1 MPIELKNRREVFW
14 DKTLWAE
21 HKGVEI
27 KTHHPQYRGTAFTC
41 NAPWEGNVC
50 GYFTIFKDGDLY
62 RMYYRASDLQLTRKE
77 TVGIGRYC
85 YAESRDGKHF
95 TRPELGICE
104 FEGSKKNNIIIQEG
118 SLDNI
123 SFFLDE
129 NPNCDP
135 GEKYKALTGEFG
147 KDLVLLTSPDGI
159 HFTRKERLDIDGAF
173 DSLNLAFYDKE
184 RGEYMAYYRDLH
196 DYTGENKWTGI
207 RDIRNSRSKD
217 FLHWKHLGQLNYGK
231 NAPDFQMY
239 TNNVR
244 AYERAP
250 HMYIGLP
257 TRYTER
263 NVDPENLKYLPDREH
278 REAVIKQWGRS
289 GYAMTDTMIM
299 TSRDGLRF
307 RRPSEAYVT
316 PGPER
321 ENNWYYGDCYFANAM
336 LQTAGERPGDADELS
351 IYAGD
356 HYRVENVELMRFGV
370 RLDGFF
376 SLSAGYPGGQMTTKP
391 LTFTGDR
398 LTVNFATSAAG
409 YVKITL
415 CSEDG
420 TPLPGYESPRLFGDS
435 VCRPVDFEKPL
446 SALSGKSVHLR
457 FDLCD
462 ADLYSIKFE

>member
-1 MPIELKNRREVFW
+1 MPIELKNHREVFW
-14 DKTLWAE
+14 DQFLWAKHE
-21 HKGVEI
+21 GVEI
-27 KTHHPQYRGTAFTC
+27 KMHRPEYRGIAFSC

-50 GYFTIFKDGDLY
+50 GYFTVLKDGDLF
-62 RMYYRASDLQLTRKE
+62 RMYYRAADLQLSRKE
-77 TVGIGRYC
+77 DIGIGRYC
-85 YAESRDGKHF
+85 YAESRDGKTF

-104 FEGSKKNNIIIQEG
+104 FNGSRKNNIIIQEG
-118 SLDNI
+118 DLDNI
-123 SFFLDE
+123 SFFIDE
-129 NPNCDP
+129 NPNCNP
-135 GEKYKALTGEFG
+135 EEKYKALTGEHC
-147 KDLVLLTSPDGI
+147 KELVLLTSPDGI
-159 HFTRKERLDIDGAF
+159 HFTRKERLAIEGAF
-173 DSLNLAFYDKE
+173 DSLNLAFYDQA

-196 DYTGENKWTGI
+196 NYIGDQKWTGI

-217 FLHWKHLGQLNYGK
+217 FIHWKHFGQLKYGK

-244 AYERAP
+244 PYIRAS

-257 TRYTER
+257 TRYIER
-263 NVDPENLKYLPDREH
+263 NSDPENFKYLPDREH

-299 TSRDGLRF
+299 ISRDGLHF
-307 RRPSEAYVT
+307 RRPSEAYIT

-321 ENNWYYGDCYFANAM
+321 NHNWYYGDCYFANGI
-336 LQTAGERPGDADELS
+336 LQTAGERPGEPDELS

-356 HYRVENVELMRFGV
+356 HYRVENVELMRYSV

-391 LTFTGDR
+391 LTFTGGH

-409 YVKITL
+409 YIKITV
-415 CSEDG
+415 CDQNG
-420 TPLPGYESPRLFGDS
+420 TPLPGYVSPRLFGDS
-435 VCRPVDFEKPL
+435 ICRPVDFEKPL
-446 SALSGKSVHLR
+446 SALSGKTVRLR